1 MNKNSNTYQILYAAV
16 MVLLVGSLLALIY
29 MALKPKQNENIANDT
44 RKQIL
49 SALHIAAPDDSQVKE
64 TYEKYII
71 QDLLVDPE
79 GNIVDSA
86 QNVAFDVDMK
96 KNVKLAERQLPVMKC
111 KMDDG
116 SVKYVLPVYG
126 AGLWGPIWGYVA
138 VNDDGNTIYGANF
151 SHEGETPGLGAR
163 IADKDFQDEFVD
175 KHLFQEGE
183 FKGVNVTFKK
193 DLPKTVTDVLM
204 DQAVAKVK
212 AMNPEYIDDGNGGK
226 VLAFKGADGAIMR
239 NPETSLKPYTANE
252 LIIKELSAMG
262 VLETGR
268 QQTGTGTKEVPPT
281 YSGANT
287 DISGAKTQNEATEII
302 TRSLLAQGI
311 TIASKEF
318 EQKKNEIWTA
328 NQEFLKKLPIA

>member
-49 SALHIAAPDDSQVKE
+49 SALHIAAPSDSQVKE
-64 TYEKYII
+64 TYEKYIV
-71 QDLLVDPE
+71 QDLLVDRD
-79 GNIVDSA
+79 GNVVDSA

-96 KNVKLAERQLPVMKC
+96 KNVKLADRQLPVMKC

-116 SVKYVLPVYG
+116 SIKYVLPMYG

-183 FKGVNVTFKK
+183 YKGVVVLKK
-193 DLPKTVTDVLM
+193 GLKSTT
-204 DQAVAKVK
+204 
-212 AMNPEYIDDGNGGK
+212 
-226 VLAFKGADGAIMR
+226 GAEVVDALTGATI
-239 NPETSLKPYTANE
+239 TSLGV
-252 LIIKELSAMG
+252 SAM
-262 VLETGR
+262 LEDCLAPYKAFLMKL
-268 QQTGTGTKEVPPT
+268 Q
-281 YSGANT
+281 NT
-287 DISGAKTQNEATEII
+287 APAAAPE
-302 TRSLLAQGI
+302 
-311 TIASKEF
+311 
-318 EQKKNEIWTA
+318 NEINN
-328 NQEFLKKLPIA
+328 NQPE

>member
-16 MVLLVGSLLALIY
+16 MVLLVGTVLAFIY

-49 SALHIAAPDDSQVKE
+49 SALHIAASGDDQVKA

-71 QDLLVDPE
+71 QDLLVDNQ

-111 KMDDG
+111 KLDDG

-126 AGLWGPIWGYVA
+126 AGLWGPIWGYIA

-163 IADKDFQDEFVD
+163 IAEQPFQDLFQD
-175 KHLFQEGE
+175 KHLFVDGQ
-183 FKGVNVTFKK
+183 FKSVAVLKKGQKAANGAEQIDALTGATITSRGVS
-193 DLPKTVTDVLM
+193 DMMADC
-204 DQAVAKVK
+204 
-212 AMNPEYIDDGNGGK
+212 
-226 VLAFKGADGAIMR
+226 LA
-239 NPETSLKPYTANE
+239 PY
-252 LIIKELSAMG
+252 
-262 VLETGR
+262 
-268 QQTGTGTKEVPPT
+268 
-281 YSGANT
+281 
-287 DISGAKTQNEATEII
+287 EA
-302 TRSLLAQGI
+302 
-311 TIASKEF
+311 
-318 EQKKNEIWTA
+318 
-328 NQEFLKKLPIA
+328 FLKKLQAKPQSEIPGEITNVVKPE